1 MQDYEI
7 LLIRAMVVL
16 FAIFSLLPYGISWD
30 YAGTSALT
38 MEGSLTT
45 KLEWGSLFLVALFVL
60 SKHLP
65 QVLKDLRS
73 LNPFLVLVLVW
84 CVLSSIWSPLPAV
97 TFKRAIQLYGI
108 VLIGL
113 SIQLAPRP
121 LHLIVNCLIY
131 TLMSMLA
138 LSLVMAVAV
147 PSIGIDYEL
156 GGAWRG
162 ALSQKKM
169 NWARSPQ
176 WRSCYGK

>member
-1 MQDYEI
+1 V
-7 LLIRAMVVL
+7 RAV
-16 FAIFSLLPYGISWD
+16 
-30 YAGTSALT
+30 
-38 MEGSLTT
+38 EH
-45 KLEWGSLFLVALFVL
+45 LVALACR
-60 SKHLP
+60 H
-65 QVLKDLRS
+65 
-73 LNPFLVLVLVW
+73 
-84 CVLSSIWSPLPAV
+84 
-97 TFKRAIQLYGI
+97 IQTGDTNGI

-162 ALSQKKM
+162 ALSQKM
-169 NWARSPQ
+169 N
-176 WRSCYGK
+176 